1 MTALKLFLY
10 ILIGGMVQVAL
21 AAFIALIKH
30 WRDYRFMQK
39 RMAGL
44 EVDTPEGEPILDGL
58 KPGKATP
65 WKGTRAFKV
74 VRRETE
80 SPDAQVCSFY
90 LEPEDGG
97 ALVGFKPGQFLTFNL
112 DVNDPASGGHKTITR
127 CYSLSDAPELAT
139 GGGRYRVSIKRVPAA
154 KKGVPPGV
162 SSNHFHDHVEEGDT
176 LAVRSPSGHFFLE
189 RGQNP
194 IVLIAG
200 GIGITPMVS
209 MLNDTL
215 IHDEGREVWLFY
227 GVRNAYEHAMK
238 KVLERL
244 DARYPN
250 FHLRVCYSQ
259 PRREDELA
267 RDYHYEGRV
276 SVNLLR
282 KTLPFQI
289 YDFYI
294 CGPTPMMKSIVPGLD
309 DWGVPDQHIHF
320 EAFGP
325 ASIERPNRKAAP
337 KPEGPSAFRDEPKIG
352 EGPSGPVNVTFSASG
367 KTLEW
372 DPSCESLL
380 DFAEQNGVEMD
391 SGCRAGGCGTC
402 QTTIE
407 EGEVSYNHAPDFDPE
422 PGTCL
427 ACVCRPKSDVT
438 VEA

>member
-10 ILIGGMVQVAL
+10 ILLGAVVQVAI
-21 AAFIALIKH
+21 AAFVAMIRH

-39 RMAGL
+39 RMEGL
-44 EVDTPEGEPILDGL
+44 EVDPPEGDPILDSL
-58 KPGKATP
+58 KPGKPQP
-65 WKGTRAFKV
+65 WKGERAFRV
-74 VRRETE
+74 SRREFE
-80 SPDAQVCSFY
+80 SPDEQICSFY
-90 LEPEDGG
+90 LEPEDGEPI
-97 ALVGFKPGQFLTFNL
+97 VDFKPGQFLTFRL
-112 DVNDPASGGHKTITR
+112 DVKDAKSGEIKPITR
-127 CYSLSDAPELAT
+127 CYSLSDAP
-139 GGGRYRVSIKRVPAA
+139 GGGRYRVSIKRVPPAE
-154 KKGVPPGV
+154 KGLPPGL

-176 LAVRSPSGHFFLE
+176 LQVRTPGGHFYLE
-189 RGQNP
+189 RGNTP

-215 IHDEGREVWLFY
+215 VHDEGREVWLFY
-227 GVRNAYEHAMK
+227 GVRNSREHAMK
-238 KVLERL
+238 RLLERL

-259 PRREDELA
+259 PLREDELG
-267 RDYHYEGRV
+267 RDFHYEGRV
-276 SVNLLR
+276 SVNLMR

-337 KPEGPSAFRDEPKIG
+337 KPKGPSAFRDEP
-352 EGPSGPVNVTFSASG
+352 EADDAPSGPISVTFSASG

-372 DPSCESLL
+372 DASCESLL
-380 DFAEQNGVEMD
+380 DFAESNGIDMD
-391 SGCRAGGCGTC
+391 SGCRAGGCGAC

-407 EGEVSYNHAPDFDPE
+407 KGAVSYNHAPDFDPE

-427 ACVCRPKSDVT
+427 ACVCRPKTDLT